1 MAFLLK
7 VANKKMVSFIDKLN
21 PQQKAAVTL
30 PAESALILAGAGSGK
45 TRVLTTRIA
54 WLIEERMASPM
65 EILAVTFTN
74 KAAKEMLTR
83 IQASIP
89 VNTRGMWVGT
99 FHGLCNRL
107 LRRHFKEAGL
117 PQTFQILDQTDQ
129 LSAIKR
135 LMKAHAISQDEY
147 PPKEVQNY
155 IASAKE
161 EGLRAKD
168 MTAEFGKKENMAKIY
183 ALYEEQCNRE
193 GVADFGELLLRS
205 YELLAR
211 NEMIRHHYQDRFRF
225 ILVDEFQDTN
235 RLQYKWLKLLGGFS
249 PAGVR
254 EFEENCVFAVGDDDQ
269 SIYAFRGANVGN
281 MMDFQRDFKIR
292 HLIKLE
298 QNYRSFGHILN
309 AANEL
314 IAHNDDRLGKDLW
327 TSAGEGER
335 IRVFRASDDRDEAQ
349 YCVQEIRE
357 AIGRGVKK
365 HEMAILYRS
374 NAQSRVIEQALVAS
388 GIAYR
393 VYGGLRFFD
402 RAEIK
407 HALAYLRLIENPK
420 DDTAFLRVVN
430 FPMRGIGAKSMETL
444 QQKALAANVSL
455 YEAAQAL
462 EGAAGTK
469 LRAFTEMIDAMRFE
483 YSCLPLPEM
492 IAAVVER
499 SGLSEHYKK
508 EREGQERLENLEE
521 LQNAAQA
528 YLKEEGISI
537 DARSDEVE
545 ADGAEDEMTSLAGF
559 LSHAALEAGDNQAQK
574 GDDAVQ
580 LMTVHAAKGLE
591 FDVVFITGLEE
602 GLFPHANSANDPK
615 GMAEERR
622 LMYVAITRA
631 RKNLH
636 LSFALSRMLRGQ
648 YMDSGPSQFL
658 NEIDE
663 EHLLFLYDRK
673 RSMAIEDEDQSLS
686 WSDGYSSRSRR
697 SRDYTGGYGSLG
709 YGRSRYGSGSGYGAR
724 SGSYG
729 ASTGFARAKMDPAAQ
744 KMAAKAEFKGFAI
757 GNRVRHARF
766 GEGSVVG
773 LTGLGD
779 DARIRVQFDDVGTK
793 ELLLS
798 LAKLTKL

>member
-1 MAFLLK
+1 M
-7 VANKKMVSFIDKLN
+7 
-21 PQQKAAVTL
+21 
-30 PAESALILAGAGSGK
+30 
-45 TRVLTTRIA
+45 
-54 WLIEERMASPM
+54 
-65 EILAVTFTN
+65 
-74 KAAKEMLTR
+74 
-83 IQASIP
+83 
-89 VNTRGMWVGT
+89 
-99 FHGLCNRL
+99 
-107 LRRHFKEAGL
+107 
-117 PQTFQILDQTDQ
+117 
-129 LSAIKR
+129 
-135 LMKAHAISQDEY
+135 
-147 PPKEVQNY
+147 
-155 IASAKE
+155 
-161 EGLRAKD
+161 
-168 MTAEFGKKENMAKIY
+168 
-183 ALYEEQCNRE
+183 
-193 GVADFGELLLRS
+193 
-205 YELLAR
+205 
-211 NEMIRHHYQDRFRF
+211 
-225 ILVDEFQDTN
+225 
-235 RLQYKWLKLLGGFS
+235 
-249 PAGVR
+249 
-254 EFEENCVFAVGDDDQ
+254 
-269 SIYAFRGANVGN
+269 
-281 MMDFQRDFKIR
+281 
-292 HLIKLE
+292 
-298 QNYRSFGHILN
+298 
-309 AANEL
+309 
-314 IAHNDDRLGKDLW
+314 
-327 TSAGEGER
+327 
-335 IRVFRASDDRDEAQ
+335 
-349 YCVQEIRE
+349 
-357 AIGRGVKK
+357 GRGVKK

-388 GIAYR
+388 GIPYR

-636 LSFALSRMLRGQ
+636 FSFALSRMLRGQ

-697 SRDYTGGYGSLG
+697 SRDYGSGSSYGSSG
-709 YGRSRYGSGSGYGAR
+709 YGRSRYGSTSGYASR
-724 SGSYG
+724 SGTYG
-729 ASTGFARAKMDPAAQ
+729 ASTGFARAKMDPAVK

-798 LAKLTKL
+798 LAKLTKI

>member
-1 MAFLLK
+1 
-7 VANKKMVSFIDKLN
+7 
-21 PQQKAAVTL
+21 
-30 PAESALILAGAGSGK
+30 
-45 TRVLTTRIA
+45 
-54 WLIEERMASPM
+54 
-65 EILAVTFTN
+65 
-74 KAAKEMLTR
+74 
-83 IQASIP
+83 
-89 VNTRGMWVGT
+89 
-99 FHGLCNRL
+99 
-107 LRRHFKEAGL
+107 
-117 PQTFQILDQTDQ
+117 
-129 LSAIKR
+129 
-135 LMKAHAISQDEY
+135 
-147 PPKEVQNY
+147 
-155 IASAKE
+155 
-161 EGLRAKD
+161 
-168 MTAEFGKKENMAKIY
+168 MAKIY

-444 QQKALAANVSL
+444 QQRALQANVSL

-462 EGAAGTK
+462 QGAAGTK

-483 YSCLPLPEM
+483 YSCLPPPEM

-499 SGLSEHYKK
+499 SGLTEHYKK

-636 LSFALSRMLRGQ
+636 FSFALSRMLRGQ

-697 SRDYTGGYGSLG
+697 SRDYGSGSSYGSSG
-709 YGRSRYGSGSGYGAR
+709 YGRSRYGSTSGYASR
-724 SGSYG
+724 SGTYG
-729 ASTGFARAKMDPAAQ
+729 ASTGFARAKMDPAVK

>member
-1 MAFLLK
+1 
-7 VANKKMVSFIDKLN
+7 MVSFIDKLN

-117 PQTFQILDQTDQ
+117 HQTFQILDQTDQ

-135 LMKAHAISQDEY
+135 LMKAHAISQEEY

-155 IASAKE
+155 ISSAKE

-254 EFEENCVFAVGDDDQ
+254 EFNDNCVFAVGDDDQ

-281 MMDFQRDFKIR
+281 MMDFQRDFQIR

-388 GIAYR
+388 GIPYR

-444 QQKALAANVSL
+444 QQKALSANVSL

-499 SGLSEHYKK
+499 SGLAEHYKK

-686 WSDGYSSRSRR
+686 WSEGYSSRARR
-697 SRDYTGGYGSLG
+697 TRDYTGGSGYGSSG
-709 YGRSRYGSGSGYGAR
+709 YGRSRYGSGSGFASR
-724 SGSYG
+724 SASYG
-729 ASTGFARAKMDPAAQ
+729 ASTGFARAKMDPAVK
-744 KMAAKAEFKGFAI
+744 KMAAKAEFKGFSI

>member
-1 MAFLLK
+1 
-7 VANKKMVSFIDKLN
+7 MVSFIDKLN

-254 EFEENCVFAVGDDDQ
+254 EFNENCVFAVGDDDQ

-281 MMDFQRDFKIR
+281 MMDFQRDFQIR

-357 AIGRGVKK
+357 AMGRGVKK

-388 GIAYR
+388 GIPYR

-697 SRDYTGGYGSLG
+697 SRDYTGGYGSLS

-729 ASTGFARAKMDPAAQ
+729 ASTGFARAKMDPAVQ

>member
-1 MAFLLK
+1 
-7 VANKKMVSFIDKLN
+7 MVSFIDKLN

-249 PAGVR
+249 PAGVC
-254 EFEENCVFAVGDDDQ
+254 EFNENCVFAVGDDDQ

-281 MMDFQRDFKIR
+281 MMDFQRDFQIR

-357 AIGRGVKK
+357 AMGRGVKK

-388 GIAYR
+388 GIPYR

-499 SGLSEHYKK
+499 SGLTEHYKK

-636 LSFALSRMLRGQ
+636 FSFALSRMLRGQ

-686 WSDGYSSRSRR
+686 WSDGYSSRPRR
-697 SRDYTGGYGSLG
+697 SRDYTGGSGYSSSG
-709 YGRSRYGSGSGYGAR
+709 YGRSRYGSASGFASG

-729 ASTGFARAKMDPAAQ
+729 ASTGFARAKMDPALK

-798 LAKLTKL
+798 LAKLTKI

>member
-1 MAFLLK
+1 
-7 VANKKMVSFIDKLN
+7 MVSFIDKLN

-168 MTAEFGKKENMAKIY
+168 MTAELGKKENMAKIY

-254 EFEENCVFAVGDDDQ
+254 EFNENCVFAVGDDDQ

-281 MMDFQRDFKIR
+281 MMDFQRDFQIR

-357 AIGRGVKK
+357 AMGRGVKK

-388 GIAYR
+388 GITYR

-686 WSDGYSSRSRR
+686 WSDGYSSRPPR
-697 SRDYTGGYGSLG
+697 SRDYTGGYGSSG
-709 YGRSRYGSGSGYGAR
+709 YGRSRYGSSSGYGAR

-729 ASTGFARAKMDPAAQ
+729 ASTGFARAKMDPAVQ

>member
-1 MAFLLK
+1 
-7 VANKKMVSFIDKLN
+7 MVSFIDKLN
-21 PQQKAAVTL
+21 PEQKAAVTL

-54 WLIEERMASPM
+54 WLIEQSMASPM

-99 FHGLCNRL
+99 FHGLCNRM

-135 LMKAHAISQDEY
+135 LMKAHGISVDEY
-147 PPKEVQNY
+147 PPKDVQNY

-161 EGLRAKD
+161 EGLRARD

-211 NEMIRHHYQDRFRF
+211 NEMIRRHYQDRFRF

-254 EFEENCVFAVGDDDQ
+254 EFDGNCVFAVGDDDQ

-281 MMDFQRDFKIR
+281 MMDFQRDFQIR
-292 HLIKLE
+292 HLVKLE

-327 TSAGEGER
+327 TSSGDGER

-357 AIGRGVKK
+357 AVGRGVKK
-365 HEMAILYRS
+365 HEIAILYRS
-374 NAQSRVIEQALVAS
+374 NAQSRVIEQALVGA
-388 GIAYR
+388 GIPYK

-430 FPMRGIGAKSMETL
+430 FPMRGIGAKSIETL
-444 QQKALAANVSL
+444 QQKAIEANESL
-455 YEAAQAL
+455 YEATQSL

-469 LRAFTEMIDAMRFE
+469 LRAFTQLIDAMRFE
-483 YSCLPLPEM
+483 YSCLPLPDM
-492 IAAVVER
+492 IAAVTDR
-499 SGLSEHYKK
+499 SGLNDHYKK
-508 EREGQERLENLEE
+508 DREGQERLENLEE

-537 DARSDEVE
+537 EARSDEVE
-545 ADGAEDEMTSLAGF
+545 ADGADDEMTSLAGF

-574 GDDAVQ
+574 GEDAVQ

-591 FDVVFITGLEE
+591 FDIVFITGVED

-615 GMAEERR
+615 GLAEERR

-648 YMDSGPSQFL
+648 YMDSGPSQFI

-673 RSMAIEDEDQSLS
+673 RSVAIEDEDQSLS
-686 WSDGYSSRSRR
+686 WNEGYSSPRYGRSAGFR
-697 SRDYTGGYGSLG
+697 SSVGYGCRSGSSSG
-709 YGRSRYGSGSGYGAR
+709 YGRA
-724 SGSYG
+724 GSYG
-729 ASTGFARAKMDPAAQ
+729 GSTGFARAKMDPAVK
-744 KMAAKAEFKGFAI
+744 KMAAKAEFKGFSI

>member
-1 MAFLLK
+1 MA
-7 VANKKMVSFIDKLN
+7 SFIEKLN
-21 PQQKAAVTL
+21 PEQKAAVTL

-83 IQASIP
+83 IEGSIP

-99 FHGLCNRL
+99 FHGLCNRM

-135 LMKAHAISQDEY
+135 LMKAHAISADEY

-155 IASAKE
+155 ISSAKE

-168 MTAEFGKKENMAKIY
+168 MTAEFGKKENFAKIY

-193 GVADFGELLLRS
+193 GVVDFGELLLRS

-211 NEMIRHHYQDRFRF
+211 NELIRRHYQDRFRF

-235 RLQYKWLKLLGGFS
+235 RLQYKWLKLLSGFS

-254 EFEENCVFAVGDDDQ
+254 EFDGNCVFAVGDDDQ

-281 MMDFQRDFKIR
+281 MMDFQRDFHIK

-327 TSAGEGER
+327 TSSGDGER

-357 AIGRGVKK
+357 AVGRGVKK
-365 HEMAILYRS
+365 HEIAILYRS

-388 GIAYR
+388 GIPYR

-430 FPMRGIGAKSMETL
+430 FPMRGIGAKSVETL
-444 QQKALAANVSL
+444 QQQAIDSNVSL
-455 YEAAQAL
+455 YEATQTL

-469 LRAFTEMIDAMRFE
+469 LRAFTQLIDAMRFE
-483 YSCLPLPEM
+483 YSCLPLPDM
-492 IAAVVER
+492 ISAVTER
-499 SGLSEHYKK
+499 SGLIEHYKK

-521 LQNAAQA
+521 LQSAAQA
-528 YLKEEGISI
+528 FLKEEGISV

-545 ADGAEDEMTSLAGF
+545 ADGADDEMTSLAGF

-636 LSFALSRMLRGQ
+636 MSFALSRMLRGQ
-648 YMDSGPSQFL
+648 YMDSGPSQFI

-686 WSDGYSSRSRR
+686 WGDEYSNSGYSRR
-697 SRDYTGGYGSLG
+697 SGSYRSGTNYGS
-709 YGRSRYGSGSGYGAR
+709 SRYGS
-724 SGSYG
+724 SYG
-729 ASTGFARAKMDPAAQ
+729 GRSTSTYGSASTGFARAKMDPAVR
-744 KMAAKAEFKGFAI
+744 KMASKVDYKGFAI
-757 GNRVRHARF
+757 GNRVSHPRF

-773 LTGLGD
+773 LTGQD
-779 DARIRVQFDDVGTK
+779 KDARIRIQFDEVGTK

>member
-1 MAFLLK
+1 
-7 VANKKMVSFIDKLN
+7 MVSFIDKLN

-254 EFEENCVFAVGDDDQ
+254 EFNENCVFAVGDDDQ

-281 MMDFQRDFKIR
+281 MMDFQRDFLIR

-357 AIGRGVKK
+357 AMGRGVKK

-388 GIAYR
+388 GIPYR

-697 SRDYTGGYGSLG
+697 SRDYTGGYGSSG

>member
-1 MAFLLK
+1 
-7 VANKKMVSFIDKLN
+7 MVSFIDKLN

-254 EFEENCVFAVGDDDQ
+254 EFNENCVFAVGDDDQ

-281 MMDFQRDFKIR
+281 MMDFQRDFQIR

-357 AIGRGVKK
+357 AMGRGVKK

-388 GIAYR
+388 GIPYR

-697 SRDYTGGYGSLG
+697 SGDYTGGYGSSG
-709 YGRSRYGSGSGYGAR
+709 YGRSRYGSGSDYGAR

-757 GNRVRHARF
+757 SNRVRHARF